1 MQGVWTIRSGA
12 MLPGQASKFGR
23 ANATAGHSRQF
34 FSSLMSPQSLS
45 LSHCQM
51 LFMQFP
57 LKHLYWFGRHVFSGT
72 KGKTKTSWHEQD
84 AVPSEDRLYSST
96 PKGQQK
102 GHADLSQW

>member
-1 MQGVWTIRSGA
+1 
-12 MLPGQASKFGR
+12 
-23 ANATAGHSRQF
+23 
-34 FSSLMSPQSLS
+34 
-45 LSHCQM
+45 
-51 LFMQFP
+51 MQFP

-102 GHADLSQW
+102 GHADLSQWWKPPLNLEQQQELSMVLPSFTQVLFVMT